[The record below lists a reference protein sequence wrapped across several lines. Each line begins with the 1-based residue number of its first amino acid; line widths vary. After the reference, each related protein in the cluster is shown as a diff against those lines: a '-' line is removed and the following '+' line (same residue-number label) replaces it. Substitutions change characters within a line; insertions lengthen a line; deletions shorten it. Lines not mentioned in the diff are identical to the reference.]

1 MSDSEILFQAEKVFV
16 HRWPHDPPLWGE
28 TTKQEMDESINKNP
42 EMKNI
47 LVSEKSI
54 KIQNTVFTNLKK
66 IGISVPFFKPE
77 CRIIFES
84 QFDEFFAHVHIT
96 LKSENY
102 LDVFNKMIEWRKI
115 NFSENSQN

>member
-1 MSDSEILFQAEKVFV
+1 MAYSVISFQAEKVFV
-16 HRWPHDPPLWGE
+16 HRWPHDPPLWDE
-28 TTKQEMDESINKNP
+28 TTKQDMDKSINKNT

-47 LVSEKSI
+47 RVLDKSI
-54 KIQNTVFTNLKK
+54 KIQNTVFTDLKK

-84 QFDEFFAHVHIT
+84 QFDGFFAHVHIT
-96 LKSENY
+96 LKSKNY

-115 NFSENSQN
+115 NFPENPQN